1 MKYTSFV
8 VMMAA
13 VLAVILAA
21 GCMSAPEKGLII
33 EPDSKMIPTSDAKAL
48 PVAKAVGSTPINS
61 FDLESGNPV
70 NYGIPTSIYKGY
82 VIGFCC
88 AVSRSD
94 WEKMS
99 ESGKDALLRKVVD

>member
-13 VLAVILAA
+13 VLAAILAA
-21 GCMSAPEKGLII
+21 GCMSAPEKGIVI
-33 EPDSKMIPTSDAKAL
+33 EPDKLLSTSDAKAL

-61 FDLESGNPV
+61 VDLVSGNPV
-70 NYGIPTSIYKGY
+70 NYGIPTSVYKGY

-94 WEKMS
+94 WGKMS
-99 ESGKDALLRKVVD
+99 DSEKDALVRRFID